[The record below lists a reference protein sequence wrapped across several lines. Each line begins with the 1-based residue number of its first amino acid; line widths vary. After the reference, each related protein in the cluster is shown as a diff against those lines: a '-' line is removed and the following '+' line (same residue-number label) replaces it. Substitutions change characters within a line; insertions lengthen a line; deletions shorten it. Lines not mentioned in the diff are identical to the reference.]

1 MKWFQIRILQTQV
14 THLEGSRTLALC
26 FFAVHPVLAL

>member
-1 MKWFQIRILQTQV
+1 MKWFQILILQTRV
-14 THLEGSRTLALC
+14 IGVEGSRTLALC